1 VRILDPLTGNS
12 ISKAKPG
19 STVRVEL
26 RAALSQSWGK
36 TDSGWIV
43 VQSGKKESQRLTVT
57 ETKPDS
63 GLFCCDYIVPTGQDE
78 ITFSYGYVCFKKT
91 AKLTVS

>member
-1 VRILDPLTGNS
+1 VLDPLTGNP
-12 ISKAKPG
+12 ISEAKPG

-36 TDSGWIV
+36 ADSGWII
-43 VQSGKKESQRLTVT
+43 VQCGQKARQRLTVI
-57 ETKPDS
+57 ESKPDS
-63 GLFCCDYIVPTGQDE
+63 GLFCCDYFVPNSQDE
-78 ITFSYGYVCFKKT
+78 IMFSYGYLCFKKT